1 MKVLVI
7 PDVHLKPWMFKRAYR
22 LMKDGVAQKAVCLM
36 DIPDDWGQEQNIDL
50 YKETYDTA
58 IAFAKEFPET
68 RWCYGNHDLS
78 YLWNQEES
86 GFSRN
91 ARDTVVCKLH
101 ELDNVLSDDNK
112 IQYVHR
118 IDKVMFSHGGVS
130 ERFVRNLV
138 SKERFHDTDY
148 VLDTIN
154 HLGYREMWRNSS
166 PIWVRPQ
173 FNIQYMYMYESFLQ
187 VVGHT
192 PVEDISVCENVV
204 STDVFSTYRNGT
216 PIGSQRFAVVDT
228 ITFEVSSY

>member
-1 MKVLVI
+1 MGEVCEIKGGKRLPKGEELTDQKGSHPYLKVA
-7 PDVHLKPWMFKRAYR
+7 DMTSDKY
-22 LMKDGVAQKAVCLM
+22 
-36 DIPDDWGQEQNIDL
+36 
-50 YKETYDTA
+50 
-58 IAFAKEFPET
+58 
-68 RWCYGNHDLS
+68 
-78 YLWNQEES
+78 
-86 GFSRN
+86 
-91 ARDTVVCKLH
+91 VVL
-101 ELDNVLSDDNK
+101 NNK
-112 IQYVHR
+112 IQYVHQ
-118 IDKVMFSHGGVS
+118 IDNVMFSHGGVS

-228 ITFEVSSY
+228 ITFEVSSCETLGT